1 MSLSRMSSTTGNQSN
16 SLFNNEQLKNNKG
29 FSDGEAFYY
38 QDNAMKK
45 IYTLVI
51 LALLFMS
58 CQNRKEPKVGL
69 LDRKGPISTTSE
81 WINAKASIQTLQN
94 DIRKKPTDQKKKLLL
109 ALAYMQ
115 EARVTG
121 EHPHYYPLANDL
133 LDDVIESTSADK
145 NLIFEAMV
153 AKAMVQLSLHQFE
166 EALRTAQLA
175 EKIDT
180 TTASLYGVFCD
191 AYVELGD
198 YAKAIAAADRMTFI
212 RPDIRSY
219 SRISY
224 LREIHGDTAGAIEAM
239 KEAIAS
245 GVPGLEQTAWAR
257 ITLGGLYEAIGNLN
271 EAEMQY
277 RLALA
282 QRPNYAFAI
291 GALGRIEA
299 KRKNYDKSIELLK
312 KASEIMPE
320 FSFQQEMVQVYE
332 ITHEESRA
340 KSITQDLLASLEQDQ
355 DAGHVVD
362 LELANIHLDIL
373 QDIDGAYRYAKKE
386 YRKRPQ
392 NIDVCKTMAKI
403 HYRRNDLDEASRLIE
418 IASRTNKQDTEIL
431 CLKGLINFKLG
442 KTKEGIELM
451 NKALTINPF
460 MSGNLQKEMRAVS
473 ENKIAVLK

>member
-1 MSLSRMSSTTGNQSN
+1 
-16 SLFNNEQLKNNKG
+16 
-29 FSDGEAFYY
+29 
-38 QDNAMKK
+38 MKR
-45 IYTLVI
+45 IYTLVV
-51 LALLFMS
+51 LTLVFMS
-58 CQNRKEPKVGL
+58 CQNRKEPKGDL

-81 WINAKASIQTLQN
+81 WINAKAAIQTLQN

-121 EHPHYYPLANDL
+121 EHPHYYPLASDL
-133 LDDVIESTSADK
+133 LDDVIESAPADK
-145 NLIFEAMV
+145 NLLFEAMV
-153 AKAMVQLSLHQFE
+153 AKATVQLSLHQFE
-166 EALRTAQLA
+166 EALRTAQRA

-198 YAKAIAAADRMTFI
+198 YAKAIAAADRMTSI

-224 LREIHGDTAGAIEAM
+224 LREIHGDTPGAIEAM

-257 ITLGGLYEAIGNLN
+257 ITLGGLHESIGYLN
-271 EAEMQY
+271 VAEMQY

-282 QRPNYAFAI
+282 EKPNYAFAI

-312 KASEIMPE
+312 EASEIMPE
-320 FSFQQEMVQVYE
+320 FSFQQEMAQVYKE
-332 ITHEESRA
+332 MAHVYKITDKSSRV
-340 KSITQDLLASLEQDQ
+340 KSVTQELLESLEEDQ

-373 QDIDGAYRYAKKE
+373 QDIDEAYRYAIRE
-386 YRKRPQ
+386 YKKRPQ

-403 HYRRNDLDEASRLIE
+403 HYKKNNLEEANKLIE
-418 IASRTNKQDTEIL
+418 VASRTNKQDTEIF
-431 CLKGLINFKLG
+431 CLKGLINYKLG
-442 KTKEGIELM
+442 KTKEGIKLM
-451 NKALTINPF
+451 NRALEINPF
-460 MSGNLQKEMRAVS
+460 LNEDLLQEMKAVS
-473 ENKIAVLK
+473 KNKITM

>member
-1 MSLSRMSSTTGNQSN
+1 M
-16 SLFNNEQLKNNKG
+16 
-29 FSDGEAFYY
+29 
-38 QDNAMKK
+38 
-45 IYTLVI
+45 VV

-58 CQNRKEPKVGL
+58 CQNRKEPKVDL

-81 WINAKASIQTLQN
+81 WINAKAAIQTLQN

-121 EHPHYYPLANDL
+121 EHPHYYPLASDL
-133 LDDVIESTSADK
+133 LDDVIESAPADK
-145 NLIFEAMV
+145 NLLFEAMV
-153 AKAMVQLSLHQFE
+153 AKATVQLSLHQFE
-166 EALRTAQLA
+166 EALRTAQRA

-198 YAKAIAAADRMTFI
+198 YAKAIAAADRMTSI

-224 LREIHGDTAGAIEAM
+224 LREIHGDTPGAIEAM

-257 ITLGGLYEAIGNLN
+257 ITLGGLHESIGNLN

-282 QRPNYAFAI
+282 ERPNYAFAI

-312 KASEIMPE
+312 EASEIMPE
-320 FSFQQEMVQVYE
+320 FSFQQEMAHVYK
-332 ITHEESRA
+332 ITDE
-340 KSITQDLLASLEQDQ
+340 KFT
-355 DAGHVVD
+355 
-362 LELANIHLDIL
+362 
-373 QDIDGAYRYAKKE
+373 
-386 YRKRPQ
+386 
-392 NIDVCKTMAKI
+392 CKI
-403 HYRRNDLDEASRLIE
+403 HHARS
-418 IASRTNKQDTEIL
+418 
-431 CLKGLINFKLG
+431 
-442 KTKEGIELM
+442 
-451 NKALTINPF
+451 P
-460 MSGNLQKEMRAVS
+460 
-473 ENKIAVLK
+473 

>member
-1 MSLSRMSSTTGNQSN
+1 
-16 SLFNNEQLKNNKG
+16 
-29 FSDGEAFYY
+29 
-38 QDNAMKK
+38 
-45 IYTLVI
+45 
-51 LALLFMS
+51 MS
-58 CQNRKEPKVGL
+58 CQNSKEPKVDL

-115 EARVTG
+115 EARMTG

-133 LDDVIESTSADK
+133 LDDVIESALGDK
-145 NLIFEAMV
+145 NLLFEAMV
-153 AKAMVQLSLHQFE
+153 AKATVQLSLHQFE

-198 YAKAIAAADRMTFI
+198 YVKAIVAADRMTSI

-224 LREIHGDTAGAIEAM
+224 LREIHGDTLGAIEAM

-257 ITLGGLYEAIGNLN
+257 ITLGGLHEATGNLN

-277 RLALA
+277 RLVLA
-282 QRPNYAFAI
+282 ERPYYAFAI

-299 KRKNYDKSIELLK
+299 KRKNYDESIELLK
-312 KASEIMPE
+312 EASEIMPE
-320 FSFQQEMVQVYE
+320 FSFQQEMAHVYK
-332 ITHEESRA
+332 ITHEKSRA
-340 KSITQDLLASLEQDQ
+340 KSITQDLLESLEEDQ
-355 DAGHVVD
+355 EAGHVVD

-373 QDIDGAYRYAKKE
+373 QDIDEAYRYAKKE
-386 YRKRPQ
+386 YRKRPL
-392 NIDVCKTMAKI
+392 NIDVCKTMANI
-403 HYRRNDLDEASRLIE
+403 HYKKNNLEEANKLIE
-418 IASRTNKQDTEIL
+418 IASRTNKQDSEIF
-431 CLKGLINFKLG
+431 CLKGLINYKLG
-442 KTKEGIELM
+442 KTKDGIELM
-451 NKALTINPF
+451 NRALKINPF
-460 MSGNLQKEMRAVS
+460 LGEDLLQEMRECQKNDITA
-473 ENKIAVLK
+473 LY

>member
-1 MSLSRMSSTTGNQSN
+1 
-16 SLFNNEQLKNNKG
+16 
-29 FSDGEAFYY
+29 
-38 QDNAMKK
+38 MKR
-45 IYTLVI
+45 IYTLLV

-58 CQNRKEPKVGL
+58 CQNKKEPKVDL

-121 EHPHYYPLANDL
+121 EHPHYYPLASDL
-133 LDDVIESTSADK
+133 LDDVIESAPADK
-145 NLIFEAMV
+145 NLLFEAMV
-153 AKAMVQLSLHQFE
+153 AKATVQLSLHQFE
-166 EALRTAQLA
+166 EALRTAQRA

-198 YAKAIAAADRMTFI
+198 YAKAIAAADRMTSI

-224 LREIHGDTAGAIEAM
+224 LREIHGDTPGAIEAM

-257 ITLGGLYEAIGNLN
+257 ITLGGLHESIGNLN

-282 QRPNYAFAI
+282 ERPNYAFAI

-312 KASEIMPE
+312 EASEIMPE
-320 FSFQQEMVQVYE
+320 FSFQQEMAHVYK
-332 ITHEESRA
+332 ITDKNSRA
-340 KSITQDLLASLEQDQ
+340 KSVTQDLLESLEEDQ

-373 QDIDGAYRYAKKE
+373 QDIDEAYRYAKRE
-386 YRKRPQ
+386 YKKRPQ

-403 HYRRNDLDEASRLIE
+403 HYKKNNLEEANKLIE
-418 IASRTNKQDTEIL
+418 VASRTNKQDTEIF
-431 CLKGLINFKLG
+431 CLKGLINYKLG
-442 KTKEGIELM
+442 NTKDGIELM
-451 NKALTINPF
+451 NRALKINPF
-460 MSGNLQKEMRAVS
+460 LNEDLLQEMRVVS
-473 ENKIAVLK
+473 KNEIASQ

>member
-1 MSLSRMSSTTGNQSN
+1 MQR
-16 SLFNNEQLKNNKG
+16 
-29 FSDGEAFYY
+29 
-38 QDNAMKK
+38 
-45 IYTLVI
+45 IYTLVV
-51 LALLFMS
+51 LTLLFMS
-58 CQNRKEPKVGL
+58 CQNRKEANVDL

-94 DIRKKPTDQKKKLLL
+94 DIRKKPTDQKKKVLL

-121 EHPHYYPLANDL
+121 EHPHYYPLASDL
-133 LDDVIESTSADK
+133 LDDVIESAPADK
-145 NLIFEAMV
+145 NLLFEATV
-153 AKAMVQLSLHQFE
+153 AKATVQLSLHQFE

-198 YAKAIAAADRMTFI
+198 YAKAIAAADRMTSI

-224 LREIHGDTAGAIEAM
+224 LREIHGDTLGAIEAM
-239 KEAIAS
+239 KEAITS

-257 ITLGGLYEAIGNLN
+257 ITLGGLHEAIGNLD

-277 RLALA
+277 LLVLAE
-282 QRPNYAFAI
+282 RPYYAFAI

-299 KRKNYDKSIELLK
+299 KRKNYDKSIKLLK
-312 KASEIMPE
+312 EASEIMPE
-320 FSFQQEMVQVYE
+320 FSFQQEMAQVYK
-332 ITHEESRA
+332 ITHENSSV
-340 KSITQDLLASLEQDQ
+340 KSITQDLLESLEEDQ

-362 LELANIHLDIL
+362 LELANIHLDIS
-373 QDIDGAYRYAKKE
+373 QDIDEAYRYAQKE

-403 HYRRNDLDEASRLIE
+403 HYKKNSLEEANKLIE
-418 IASRTNKQDTEIL
+418 IASRTNKQDAEIF
-431 CLKGLINFKLG
+431 CLKGLINYKLG
-442 KTKEGIELM
+442 KRKDGVELM
-451 NKALTINPF
+451 NRALKINPF
-460 MSGNLQKEMRAVS
+460 LNEDLLQEMRGVS
-473 ENKIAVLK
+473 KNEITALY

>member
-1 MSLSRMSSTTGNQSN
+1 MQR
-16 SLFNNEQLKNNKG
+16 
-29 FSDGEAFYY
+29 
-38 QDNAMKK
+38 
-45 IYTLVI
+45 IYTLVV
-51 LALLFMS
+51 LTLLFMS
-58 CQNRKEPKVGL
+58 CENRKDPKVDL

-81 WINAKASIQTLQN
+81 WINAKASIQTLQD

-121 EHPHYYPLANDL
+121 EHPHYYPLASDL
-133 LDDVIESTSADK
+133 LDDVIESAPGDK
-145 NLIFEAMV
+145 NLLFEAMV
-153 AKAMVQLSLHQFE
+153 AKATVQLSLHQFE

-175 EKIDT
+175 EKIDA

-198 YAKAIAAADRMTFI
+198 YAKAIGAADRMTSI

-224 LREIHGDTAGAIEAM
+224 LREIHGDTLGAIEAM

-257 ITLGGLYEAIGNLN
+257 ITLGGLHEAIGNLI

-277 RLALA
+277 RLVLA
-282 QRPNYAFAI
+282 ERPYYAFAI

-312 KASEIMPE
+312 EASEIMPE
-320 FSFQQEMVQVYE
+320 FSFQEEMAHIYK
-332 ITHEESRA
+332 ITHENSRA
-340 KSITQDLLASLEQDQ
+340 KSITQDLLKSLEEDQ

-362 LELANIHLDIL
+362 LELANIFLDIS
-373 QDIDGAYRYAKKE
+373 QDIDEAYRYAKKE
-386 YRKRPQ
+386 YKKRPQ

-403 HYRRNDLDEASRLIE
+403 HYKKNNLEEANKLIE
-418 IASRTNKQDTEIL
+418 IASRTNKQDAEIF
-431 CLKGLINFKLG
+431 CLKGLINYKLG
-442 KTKEGIELM
+442 KPKNGIELM
-451 NKALTINPF
+451 NRALKINPF
-460 MSGNLQKEMRAVS
+460 LNEDLLQEMSEVKNGISALY
-473 ENKIAVLK
+473 

>member
-1 MSLSRMSSTTGNQSN
+1 MQRL
-16 SLFNNEQLKNNKG
+16 
-29 FSDGEAFYY
+29 
-38 QDNAMKK
+38 
-45 IYTLVI
+45 YTLV
-51 LALLFMS
+51 ALTLFFMG
-58 CQNRKEPKVGL
+58 CQNRKDPKVDL

-109 ALAYMQ
+109 AFAYMQ

-121 EHPHYYPLANDL
+121 EHPHYYPLASDL
-133 LDDVIESTSADK
+133 LDDVIESAPAEK
-145 NLIFEAMV
+145 NLLFEAIV
-153 AKAMVQLSLHQFE
+153 AKATVQLSLHQFR
-166 EALRTAQLA
+166 EALKTAQLA

-198 YAKAIAAADRMTFI
+198 YSKAIAAADRMTAI

-224 LREIHGDTAGAIEAM
+224 LREIHGDTPGAIEAM

-257 ITLGGLYEAIGNLN
+257 ITLGGLHEAKGNLN

-277 RLALA
+277 RLVLA
-282 QRPNYAFAI
+282 ERPYYAFAI

-312 KASEIMPE
+312 EASEIMPE
-320 FSFQQEMVQVYE
+320 FSFQQEMAHVYR
-332 ITHEESRA
+332 ITHENSRA
-340 KSITQDLLASLEQDQ
+340 KSVTQDLLESLEEDQ

-362 LELANIHLDIL
+362 LELANIHLDIS
-373 QDIDGAYRYAKKE
+373 QDIDEAYRYAKRE
-386 YRKRPQ
+386 YNKRPQ

-403 HYRRNDLDEASRLIE
+403 QYRKNNLEAANQLIE
-418 IASRTNKQDTEIL
+418 IASRTNKLDAEIF
-431 CLKGLINFKLG
+431 CLKGLINYKLG
-442 KTKEGIELM
+442 KRKDGIELM
-451 NKALTINPF
+451 NTALKINPF
-460 MSGNLQKEMRAVS
+460 LNEDLLQEMKGVS
-473 ENKIAVLK
+473 ENKIIALY

>member
-1 MSLSRMSSTTGNQSN
+1 
-16 SLFNNEQLKNNKG
+16 
-29 FSDGEAFYY
+29 
-38 QDNAMKK
+38 MKR
-45 IYTLVI
+45 IYTLVV

-58 CQNRKEPKVGL
+58 CQNRKEPKVDL

-81 WINAKASIQTLQN
+81 WINAKAAIQTLQN

-121 EHPHYYPLANDL
+121 EHPHYYPLASDL
-133 LDDVIESTSADK
+133 LDDVIESAPADK
-145 NLIFEAMV
+145 NLLFEAMV
-153 AKAMVQLSLHQFE
+153 AKATVQLSLHQFE
-166 EALRTAQLA
+166 EALRTAHRA

-198 YAKAIAAADRMTFI
+198 YAKAIAAADRMTSI

-224 LREIHGDTAGAIEAM
+224 LREIHGDTPGAIEAM

-257 ITLGGLYEAIGNLN
+257 ITLGGLHESIGNLN

-282 QRPNYAFAI
+282 ERPNYAFAI

-312 KASEIMPE
+312 EASEIMPE
-320 FSFQQEMVQVYE
+320 FSFQQEMAHVYKE
-332 ITHEESRA
+332 MAHVYKITDKSSRA
-340 KSITQDLLASLEQDQ
+340 KSVTQDLLESLEEDQ

-373 QDIDGAYRYAKKE
+373 QDIDEAYRYAKRE
-386 YRKRPQ
+386 YKKRPQ

-403 HYRRNDLDEASRLIE
+403 HYKKNNLEEANKLIE
-418 IASRTNKQDTEIL
+418 VASRTNKQDAEIF
-431 CLKGLINFKLG
+431 CLKGLISYKLG
-442 KTKEGIELM
+442 NTKEGIELM
-451 NKALTINPF
+451 NRALEINPF
-460 MSGNLQKEMRAVS
+460 LNEDLLQEMRAVS
-473 ENKIAVLK
+473 KNEIAR

>member
-1 MSLSRMSSTTGNQSN
+1 
-16 SLFNNEQLKNNKG
+16 
-29 FSDGEAFYY
+29 
-38 QDNAMKK
+38 MKR
-45 IYTLVI
+45 IYTSVL
-51 LALLFMS
+51 LALLFIS
-58 CQNRKEPKVGL
+58 CQNRKEHKVDL

-81 WINAKASIQTLQN
+81 WLNAKASIQTLQN
-94 DIRKKPTDQKKKLLL
+94 DIRKKPMDHKKRLLL

-121 EHPHYYPLANDL
+121 EHPHYYPLASDL
-133 LDDVIESTSADK
+133 LDEVIESAPADK
-145 NLIFEAMV
+145 DLLFEVMV
-153 AKAMVQLSLHQFE
+153 AKATVQLSLHQFE
-166 EALRTAQLA
+166 EALRTAQGA

-198 YAKAIAAADRMTFI
+198 YAKAIAAADRMTSI

-224 LREIHGDTAGAIEAM
+224 LREIHGDTLGAIEAM

-257 ITLGGLYEAIGNLN
+257 ITLGGIQEAIGNLN
-271 EAEMQY
+271 EAEIQY
-277 RLALA
+277 RLVLA
-282 QRPNYAFAI
+282 ERPYYAFAI

-312 KASEIMPE
+312 EASEIMPE
-320 FSFQQEMVQVYE
+320 FSFQQEMAHVYK

-340 KSITQDLLASLEQDQ
+340 KSVTQDLLEGLEEDQ

-373 QDIDGAYRYAKKE
+373 QDFDEAYSYAKKE
-386 YRKRPQ
+386 YIQRPQ

-403 HYRRNDLDEASRLIE
+403 HYKKNNLEEAHRLIE
-418 IASRTNKQDTEIL
+418 IASRTNKQDAEMF
-431 CLKGLINFKLG
+431 CLKGLINYKLG
-442 KTKEGIELM
+442 KTKEGIEFMNRALM
-451 NKALTINPF
+451 INPF
-460 MSGNLQKEMRAVS
+460 LNEGLQQEMRAVS
-473 ENKIAVLK
+473 KNEIAAVL

>member
-1 MSLSRMSSTTGNQSN
+1 
-16 SLFNNEQLKNNKG
+16 
-29 FSDGEAFYY
+29 
-38 QDNAMKK
+38 MKRL
-45 IYTLVI
+45 YTLVV
-51 LALLFMS
+51 LTLLFMS
-58 CQNRKEPKVGL
+58 CQNRKEPKVDL

-121 EHPHYYPLANDL
+121 EHPHYYPLASDL
-133 LDDVIESTSADK
+133 LDDVIESAPADK
-145 NLIFEAMV
+145 NLLFEAMV
-153 AKAMVQLSLHQFE
+153 AKATVQLSLHQFE
-166 EALRTAQLA
+166 EALRTAQRA

-198 YAKAIAAADRMTFI
+198 YAKAIAAADRMTSI

-224 LREIHGDTAGAIEAM
+224 LREIHGDTPGAIEAM

-257 ITLGGLYEAIGNLN
+257 ITLGGLHEAIGNLN

-282 QRPNYAFAI
+282 ERPNYAFAI

-312 KASEIMPE
+312 EASEIMPE
-320 FSFQQEMVQVYE
+320 FSFQQEMAHVYK
-332 ITHEESRA
+332 ITHENSRA
-340 KSITQDLLASLEQDQ
+340 KSITQDLLESLEEDQ

-362 LELANIHLDIL
+362 LELANIHLDIS
-373 QDIDGAYRYAKKE
+373 QDIDEAYRYAKRE
-386 YRKRPQ
+386 YKKRPQ

-403 HYRRNDLDEASRLIE
+403 HYKKNNLEEANKLIE
-418 IASRTNKQDTEIL
+418 IASRTNKQDAEIF
-431 CLKGLINFKLG
+431 CLKGLINYKLG
-442 KTKEGIELM
+442 KTKDGIELM
-451 NKALTINPF
+451 NRALKINPF
-460 MSGNLQKEMRAVS
+460 LNEDLLQEMRAVS
-473 ENKIAVLK
+473 KNEITALY